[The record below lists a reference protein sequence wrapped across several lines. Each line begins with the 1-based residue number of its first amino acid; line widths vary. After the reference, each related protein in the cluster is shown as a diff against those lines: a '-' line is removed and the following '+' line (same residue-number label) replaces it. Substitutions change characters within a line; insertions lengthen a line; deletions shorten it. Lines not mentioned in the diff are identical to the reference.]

1 MPQITKN
8 LQKQLPFLFSGADA
22 ILMHSKKSDPSDIES
37 FMKAWNNQGPVII
50 VPTKYYT
57 TPTDTFR
64 DLGVSMVIWA
74 NHNLR
79 AAVSA
84 MQQVTGQI
92 YKDQSLVNVEKE
104 VNTCSQFLLTL
115 PMRRLLSS
123 KYKDANTF
131 ENRRNPVMWVFLG

>member
-1 MPQITKN
+1 
-8 LQKQLPFLFSGADA
+8 
-22 ILMHSKKSDPSDIES
+22 MHSKKSDPSDIES

-104 VNTCSQFLLTL
+104 VGSQNISLNFTAVLKYCQNC
-115 PMRRLLSS
+115 PRLLCELFGEHIC
-123 KYKDANTF
+123 KYLVTT
-131 ENRRNPVMWVFLG
+131 EFLCKIFD